1 MELHGL
7 DSAQSGNNSVKGTAS
22 SATTARAPGSAT
34 DSAARPQPTARTTG
48 QACLL
53 PPVMTGPP
61 TAADL
66 KAGRVLFVS
75 DNQMRGQLAAL
86 EGTRWRHPTVGKTGN
101 EWQKSGTTT
110 TELQFG
116 PDRLVTMR
124 FVSEKQ
130 GTTEYRYRAIVVDEE
145 PGLDQQCDR
154 GVSARP
160 DGSFA
165 GSQGRRVR
173 RQLILRPLDGKG
185 FETELSIGYWG
196 GNALYVGENVRW
208 RYFITPATLVSGTP
222 KALKPLPSGAAVT
235 RLTAPLSARVGD
247 LGVLPKGI
255 KWNCDTMLW
264 RQSAA
269 IKTARQLAGL
279 RDKSQLQLVMA
290 DLMGVDGKDEH
301 KAFIRLDGRLMHLAA
316 VNAGGKTVLKIGD
329 LLVTRR
335 DVGHYA
341 LPDEPGVGFGDGV
354 LTLRYCTESLAI
366 PYVPQSVC

>member
-22 SATTARAPGSAT
+22 GATTARAPGSAT
-34 DSAARPQPTARTTG
+34 DPAARPQPTARTTG

-86 EGTRWRHPTVGKTGN
+86 EGTRWRYPAVGMTGN

-116 PDRLVTMR
+116 PDRKCSREV
-124 FVSEKQ
+124 FA
-130 GTTEYRYRAIVVDEE
+130 G
-145 PGLDQQCDR
+145 
-154 GVSARP
+154 P

-165 GSQGRRVR
+165 GSQGRTVR

-208 RYFITPATLVSGTP
+208 QYCITPATLVSGTP

-255 KWNCDTMLW
+255 KWNCDTMFY
-264 RQSAA
+264 RHSAA

-316 VNAGGKTVLKIGD
+316 VNAGGKMVLKSGD

-354 LTLRYCTESLAI
+354 LTLRYGTESLAI
-366 PYVPQSVC
+366 LYVSQSVC